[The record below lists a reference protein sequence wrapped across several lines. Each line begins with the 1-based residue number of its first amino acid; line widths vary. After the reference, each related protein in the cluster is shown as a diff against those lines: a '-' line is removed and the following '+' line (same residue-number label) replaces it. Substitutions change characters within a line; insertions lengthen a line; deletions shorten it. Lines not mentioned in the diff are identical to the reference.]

1 MGAQLKTILA
11 KRKVL
16 IPTVAVAAALVLA
29 FLIFVSRSNKPAE
42 AAPRPIDVQVVKVE
56 QKDVPVY
63 NEWIGT
69 TEGMV
74 NADIRPQVS
83 GYLLRQAYKEGS
95 FVKKGQLLFE
105 IDPRPFQAAFDQA
118 QGQVAQFQGQLEQ
131 ANSQVKQAE
140 AQVAQ
145 ANSQLLQAQ
154 AQLAQA
160 RANQVKTQ
168 LDVNKYAP
176 LLEQKAVTQQDY
188 DNAAQSNDVAKAQ
201 VKAADAGIETA
212 RAQLRAASAQVGT
225 AKATVKAA
233 EGQVENAKAGVRTA
247 QLNLS
252 FTRIISPIDGIA
264 GLAQAQVGNLV
275 NTQSA
280 ALTTV
285 STVDPIKIY
294 FTLSEQQYLYFN
306 KAGLINARS
315 GASVAQ
321 IELELILADGS
332 TFPQKG
338 NFYFADR
345 QVDEKTGAIRMAGLF
360 PNPENVLRPGQYG
373 RVRAEA
379 NLEAQGALVRAA
391 KAAYFPRIS
400 LTGNLGF
407 QSNQLS
413 NLFTG
418 ASGAWSFIPQI
429 TAPIFT
435 AGRLKSNVKFAKAQ
449 QELALVQY
457 QQTIQTAF
465 REVSDALVQY
475 RKVTEIRA
483 QQELLVT
490 TLQDRSRLAH
500 LRYEGGVD
508 SLLNALDADRE
519 LFNAELS
526 LAQTKRNELLSLVQ
540 LYKALGGGWQQ

>member
-1 MGAQLKTILA
+1 MRAQLKTILA

-42 AAPRPIDVQVVKVE
+42 AAPPPIDVQVVKVE

-69 TEGMV
+69 TAGMV
-74 NADIRPQVS
+74 NADIRSQVS
-83 GYLLRQAYKEGS
+83 GYLLRQDYKEGS

-105 IDPRPFQAAFDQA
+105 IDPRPFQAALDQA

-188 DNAAQSNDVAKAQ
+188 DNAAQSNEVAKAQ

-315 GASVAQ
+315 GASVEQ

-373 RVRAEA
+373 RVRA
-379 NLEAQGALVRAA
+379 V
-391 KAAYFPRIS
+391 
-400 LTGNLGF
+400 
-407 QSNQLS
+407 
-413 NLFTG
+413 
-418 ASGAWSFIPQI
+418 
-429 TAPIFT
+429 TAT
-435 AGRLKSNVKFAKAQ
+435 KN
-449 QELALVQY
+449 
-457 QQTIQTAF
+457 
-465 REVSDALVQY
+465 DALLVPQ
-475 RKVTEIRA
+475 RAVTELQGTYQVAVVGRDNKVEIRTVKVGDRA
-483 QQELLVT
+483 DSNWIIEDGLKAGESVIVEGLQKVRPGAVVNPKPLVK
-490 TLQDRSRLAH
+490 
-500 LRYEGGVD
+500 G
-508 SLLNALDADRE
+508 
-519 LFNAELS
+519 
-526 LAQTKRNELLSLVQ
+526 
-540 LYKALGGGWQQ
+540 

>member
-1 MGAQLKTILA
+1 MRAQLKTILA

-16 IPTVAVAAALVLA
+16 IPTIAVATALVLA

-42 AAPRPIDVQVVKVE
+42 AATRPIDVQVVKVE

-83 GYLLRQAYKEGS
+83 GYLLRQDYKEGS

-105 IDPRPFQAAFDQA
+105 IDPRPFQAALDQA

-131 ANSQVKQAE
+131 VSSQVKQAE

-145 ANSQLLQAQ
+145 SNSQILQ
-154 AQLAQA
+154 
-160 RANQVKTQ
+160 
-168 LDVNKYAP
+168 
-176 LLEQKAVTQQDY
+176 
-188 DNAAQSNDVAKAQ
+188 
-201 VKAADAGIETA
+201 
-212 RAQLRAASAQVGT
+212 
-225 AKATVKAA
+225 
-233 EGQVENAKAGVRTA
+233 
-247 QLNLS
+247 
-252 FTRIISPIDGIA
+252 
-264 GLAQAQVGNLV
+264 AQAQVGNLV

-345 QVDEKTGAIRMAGLF
+345 QVDQKTGAIRMAGLF
-360 PNPENVLRPGQYG
+360 SNPGDGVRPGEDE
-373 RVRAEA
+373 RVRA
-379 NLEAQGALVRAA
+379 G
-391 KAAYFPRIS
+391 
-400 LTGNLGF
+400 
-407 QSNQLS
+407 
-413 NLFTG
+413 
-418 ASGAWSFIPQI
+418 
-429 TAPIFT
+429 TAP
-435 AGRLKSNVKFAKAQ
+435 KN
-449 QELALVQY
+449 
-457 QQTIQTAF
+457 
-465 REVSDALVQY
+465 DAV
-475 RKVTEIRA
+475 
-483 QQELLVT
+483 
-490 TLQDRSRLAH
+490 
-500 LRYEGGVD
+500 
-508 SLLNALDADRE
+508 
-519 LFNAELS
+519 
-526 LAQTKRNELLSLVQ
+526 
-540 LYKALGGGWQQ
+540 LGPH